1 MRPISL
7 SSVNCHSSC
16 RSRSRPVP
24 AVAATF
30 AQASAALTETEPLGR
45 FAGRRGLGKR
55 DSRPLREA
63 VGELVAAVPF
73 SLKPV
78 HGLTCPGCGPRKRTN
93 RRPLTSSRPR
103 SRATCTPAR
112 TGTPRASALPCA
124 GAGAGG
130 HYQEGASRWE
140 RALVRRTP
148 RSAATGA
155 SPVPAS
161 AGGHRSPQ
169 RTCPRRARPTPAD
182 CRPDGPASRSLRAA
196 AHRGRATG
204 HHRR

>member
-1 MRPISL
+1 MWLLVGEDSRCDSADAFGVGDRVDLDDGEAHHSDGPGAEPEGFSGGGRGDVGRLRAGPGGQVQLGCYATDISQLHQLPQLVPIAF
-7 SSVNCHSSC
+7 
-16 RSRSRPVP
+16 P
-24 AVAATF
+24 AGAATF

-124 GAGAGG
+124 GAA
-130 HYQEGASRWE
+130 
-140 RALVRRTP
+140 P
-148 RSAATGA
+148 I
-155 SPVPAS
+155 
-161 AGGHRSPQ
+161 RSP
-169 RTCPRRARPTPAD
+169 RIW
-182 CRPDGPASRSLRAA
+182 
-196 AHRGRATG
+196 
-204 HHRR
+204 